1 MSENQ
6 HPEDHRPAGPA
17 RRLRL
22 KPAQD
27 FGPAYRLQP
36 RAGVPMAANGAW
48 RVGTGIRGAVQTLDW
63 ALRERQGIFEYSRDP
78 RCLLRISAG
87 EVAREVAREVALVGA
102 RPVPA
107 GARILDIHFW
117 NEHMAIG
124 GGPARL
130 AGAEHSLRF
139 AAAIRSRF
147 VLSLSELADYLANH
161 AELADVAAIRAK
173 FAYPIHADP
182 EIILDVMRRF
192 GFAPEPAEIRPH
204 LISSYLLVDL
214 FLWALAWSC
223 NARGVSGLASVRRRR
238 RRFWMSRQTLD
249 TRYGARLRR
258 RPLRAAGD

>member
-1 MSENQ
+1 MSEN
-6 HPEDHRPAGPA
+6 HYPEDHRPAGPA
-17 RRLRL
+17 SRPRL

-27 FGPAYRLQP
+27 FGPADRLRR
-36 RAGVPMAANGAW
+36 RAGAPVAANGAW
-48 RVGTGIRGAVQTLDW
+48 RVGAGFRGAVQALDW

-78 RCLLRISAG
+78 RCMLRISAG
-87 EVAREVAREVALVGA
+87 EVAHEVALLNA

-130 AGAEHSLRF
+130 PGAEHSLRF
-139 AAAIRSRF
+139 ATAIRSRF
-147 VLSLSELADYLANH
+147 ALSLSELADYLADH

-182 EIILDVMRRF
+182 GMICDVMSRF

-204 LISSYLLVDL
+204 LISTYLLIDL
-214 FLWALAWSC
+214 FLWALAWSY

-238 RRFWMSRQTLD
+238 RHFWMSRQMLD
-249 TRYGARLRR
+249 TRYGARLRQP